1 MRRIW
6 YGYTKKKASLTV
18 ALNWPK
24 GKGIAP
30 QAGGLFFRYPT
41 NRKAAIM
48 PEAFGGS
55 N

>member
-30 QAGGLFFRYPT
+30 QAGGLDYWYLT
-41 NRKAAIM
+41 NGKIRHYA
-48 PEAFGGS
+48 GS
-55 N
+55 FWRL